1 MIAFAEPEEGAAAVG
16 SRPLCPRTI
25 QVSTSGADTM
35 TAASCRVARTRL
47 VMVAVDGRCTGCLPE
62 NRQYTR
68 VVLAGSPQRA
78 CLTRWPSSGRGTIQ
92 KLPAAAVYPLG

>member
-1 MIAFAEPEEGAAAVG
+1 
-16 SRPLCPRTI
+16 LCPRTI

-62 NRQYTR
+62 NRQCTR
-68 VVLAGSPQRA
+68 VVLAGSPSA
-78 CLTRWPSSGRGTIQ
+78 SSSPAGRPPGGTIQ